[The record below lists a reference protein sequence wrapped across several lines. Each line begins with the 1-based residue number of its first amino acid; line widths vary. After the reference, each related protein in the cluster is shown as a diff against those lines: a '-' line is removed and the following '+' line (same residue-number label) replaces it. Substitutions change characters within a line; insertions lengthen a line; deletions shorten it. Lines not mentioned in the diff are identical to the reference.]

1 MQLAGGAGDSQVA
14 GGYDG
19 AGDYLAST
27 ELLVE
32 GDSMRQEARY
42 GARAVTLHNKVILT
56 GGCWHCVE
64 VVFVIF
70 IQEV

>member
-1 MQLAGGAGDSQVA
+1 MA
-14 GGYDG
+14 GGYNG

-32 GDSMRQEARY
+32 GDSVWQEAGQLRTARY

-56 GGCWHCVE
+56 GGCWHCV
-64 VVFVIF
+64 
-70 IQEV
+70 